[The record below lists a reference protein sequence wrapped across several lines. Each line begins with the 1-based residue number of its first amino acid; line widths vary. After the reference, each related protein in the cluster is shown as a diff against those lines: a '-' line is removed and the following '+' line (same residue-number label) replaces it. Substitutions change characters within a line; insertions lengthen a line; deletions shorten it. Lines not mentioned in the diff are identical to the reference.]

1 MSIDLSSS
9 TAIVTG
15 GGKGYGSGI
24 AEALKKN
31 GASVWITG
39 RDEKALE
46 DVAGRIKVQHMKADV
61 IEAGNWDR
69 LIQSV
74 MKKDGRIDILVN
86 NAGAGIHIAPLEEQ
100 TDEEIEQSI
109 SVNLTGVLLGCK
121 RVVPIMKQQR
131 SGTIINISSV
141 CARQAWPG
149 WSVYSAAK
157 SGIVQF
163 SKCLYTELREWG
175 VRVTTVVPSWG
186 NTGFLK
192 AANLKEFDLETSVKS
207 IQPIEL
213 GNLVVTICGLP
224 AHLEIEDITL
234 WPLVQKIEPL

>member
-9 TAIVTG
+9 TAIITG
-15 GGKGYGSGI
+15 GGKGYGFGI
-24 AEALKKN
+24 AEALKKK
-31 GASVWITG
+31 GASIWITG

-61 IEAGNWDR
+61 TEAGDWDH

-100 TDEEIEQSI
+100 SDEEIEQSI
-109 SVNLTGVLLGCK
+109 SVNLTGVLIGCK
-121 RVVPIMKQQR
+121 RVAPIMKQQR

-175 VRVTTVVPSWG
+175 IRVTTVIPSWG

-192 AANLKEFDLETSVKS
+192 AANLKEFDPETSAKS

-213 GNLVVTICGLP
+213 GKLVVTICGLP
-224 AHLEIEDITL
+224 AHLEIEDMTL
-234 WPLVQKIEPL
+234 WPLIQKIEPL